1 MTKLKPEHIIQIL
14 TLIRVNNENAYAN
27 LSADE
32 VELLANSWYSNLKEY
47 SFEVVYNATN
57 NALKKS
63 PMIPRLANI
72 IEEAEKLVN
81 SDKKSDEELWAE
93 LTSVLGRTFDVSRY
107 LSYPQHYE
115 WANKKLNEIYGGLS
129 DGLKTYVVNLS
140 TLVELSQLS
149 PESLQYERA
158 RFFKQMPVL
167 KTHAAN
173 KKAAEKF
180 IGQTNAVAALPET
193 TNKKK

>member
-1 MTKLKPEHIIQIL
+1 MTKLKPEHIVQIL

-32 VELLANSWYSNLKEY
+32 AELLATNWYNNLKEY
-47 SFEVVYNATN
+47 SFELVYNAAN
-57 NALKKS
+57 NVLKKS

-72 IEEAEKLVN
+72 IEEADKIVN

-107 LSYPQHYE
+107 LSYPQYFD
-115 WANKKLNEIYGGLS
+115 WTNKKLSEIYDGLS
-129 DGLKTYVVNLS
+129 DELKTYVVNVS

-149 PESLQYERA
+149 SESLQYEKA
-158 RFFKQMPVL
+158 RFFKQMPIL
-167 KTHAAN
+167 KTHAAD

-180 IGQTNAVAALPET
+180 IGQTNTVAALPEN
-193 TNKKK
+193 TNKK